1 MPRRYARPQ
10 TLFVLSLV
18 LAFLTTLTAVG
29 SANAAPAPVNGKF
42 GAALMGAA
50 SRGDTAEVKR
60 LLAQGA
66 DPNARNFLKI
76 TPLMVGAMLG
86 DPEMARALLAAGAER
101 EATSLFGTALTF
113 AAQSGNEPVLRYL
126 LHRGADVNA
135 ARPDGITVLMLA
147 ARADRPAVVR
157 ELLERKAPIDARDN
171 NGGTALLYAARAG
184 SLAAARVLLQHSA
197 AVESADQQ
205 GWTPLMHA
213 AVNGHTD
220 VVTLLLT
227 KGARVDAR
235 DRSGRTALLL
245 TASYG
250 DHPATLRALLA
261 GGAAIDTRDARGQT
275 ASAIAVARGYTGN
288 VLALRG
294 QGAVPIAST
303 VAPSP
308 KTPEQAVAASL
319 PLLEHS
325 MQVFADRT
333 GCASCHQEGL
343 GRIATGLARQR
354 GVAINEEL
362 ARAQAKRVFGFFT
375 ERHPF
380 FAKAVEDPH
389 VLKAL
394 SDDTIGEITP
404 FSGYVLSGLAAH
416 AVPASPMLAAEAVVL
431 ARQQAADGGWTV
443 FVSRVPMSSSRF
455 TMTALAL
462 RALRAYAPAD
472 RAAEMAGR
480 IARAKHWLLTAAATT
495 PEDQAMR
502 LLGLKWAQRGTSA
515 GGGPEEREKAI
526 QALRASQRP
535 DGGWAQLASLP
546 SDAYATGQALFALN
560 QAGDIPVTD
569 PAYRRGMAFLL
580 RTQGDDGSWFV
591 SKRAMPLNDYFDAG
605 FPHGQSQFSSFN
617 GTCWATMALLLAIE
631 PRQGGRVAAR

>member
-1 MPRRYARPQ
+1 MKPNRE
-10 TLFVLSLV
+10 FVLSFA
-18 LAFLTTLTAVG
+18 LAFLTILTAVG
-29 SANAAPAPVNGKF
+29 SANAAPAPVNGKL
-42 GAALMGAA
+42 GAALLGAA
-50 SRGDTAEVKR
+50 SRGDTAGVKR
-60 LLAQGA
+60 LLARGA

-76 TPLMVGAMLG
+76 TPLMIGALLG
-86 DPEMARALLAAGAER
+86 DPEMARSLLAAGAER
-101 EATSLFGTALTF
+101 DATSLYGTALTF
-113 AAQSGNEPVLRYL
+113 AALSGNAPVIRYL

-157 ELLERKAPIDARDN
+157 ELLARKAPIDARDN

-184 SLAAARVLLQHSA
+184 SLAAARVLLQHGA

-205 GWTPLMHA
+205 GWTPLIHA

-220 VVTLLLT
+220 LVALLLA
-227 KGARVDAR
+227 KGAQVNAR
-235 DRSGRTALLL
+235 DQAGRTALLV

-250 DHPATLRALLA
+250 DHPATLRALLT
-261 GGAAIDTRDARGQT
+261 GGAAIDARDAKGRT
-275 ASAIAVARGYTGN
+275 AFAHAAARGYTAT

-294 QGAVPIAST
+294 RGAVPIAAAAAT
-303 VAPSP
+303 SP
-308 KTPEQAVAASL
+308 KTPEQVVAASL

-325 MQVFADRT
+325 MQVFAAGT

-343 GRIATGLARQR
+343 GRIATGLARER
-354 GVAINEEL
+354 GFAINEVL
-362 ARAQAKRVFGFFT
+362 AKAQAKRVFGIFA
-375 ERHPF
+375 ERRPAF
-380 FAKAVEDPH
+380 SKAVEDPQ
-389 VLKAL
+389 VLKAI

-416 AVPASPMLAAEAVVL
+416 AVPANPMLAAEAVVL
-431 ARQQAADGGWTV
+431 ARQQAADGGWTF
-443 FVSRVPMSSSRF
+443 FVPRVPLQSSRF

-472 RAAEMAGR
+472 RASEMAMR

-502 LLGLKWAQRGTSA
+502 LLGLKWAGA
-515 GGGPEEREKAI
+515 GPEAREKAI

-535 DGGWAQLASLP
+535 DGGWAQLASLQ

-560 QAGDIPVTD
+560 QAGEIPATD
-569 PAYRRGMAFLL
+569 PAYRQGTAFLL
-580 RTQGDDGSWFV
+580 RTQDDDGSWFV

-631 PRQGGRVAAR
+631 PRQAGQVAAR